1 MADNN
6 TGVFV
11 ALLGVGVAATIM
23 LSGRGGGGSSSGL
36 DRQAVVDGFGQ
47 QSGQIGALR
56 EQLAEIASGSDSSPT
71 APTAPDNSV
80 NDPGDSSTWQQGFA
94 QQVVERTGYLPDGFD
109 AAGRVSQIDRGN
121 TVGL

>member
-36 DRQAVVDGFGQ
+36 YRQSVVDGFQ
-47 QSGQIGALR
+47 PGQIESLR
-56 EQLAEIASGSDSSPT
+56 EQLEAVASGSSSSPT